1 LKIELIEVPP
11 MNNSAVILPTNLE
24 SFTDQVLPV
33 FAAIVGIVVYSTF
46 VFKFYRFLATRDLI
60 DVDFTQ
66 YSDGFTGFLKRLVN
80 GILLIIQNIL
90 FAPFLISFWVL
101 ILAVILTLLS
111 GGGDLYWNVLVA
123 TSIVGSVR
131 VISYFSEDLSRDVAK
146 MLPFAVLG
154 VFLVDAGSFNW
165 DAVSTLWGQLDVFA
179 ISFASS
185 MVLVVLLETILR
197 ILSTLKQII
206 WPHEIQPVDDELV
219 HYE

>member
-1 LKIELIEVPP
+1 
-11 MNNSAVILPTNLE
+11 MNNSAVVLPTNLE

-46 VFKFYRFLATRDLI
+46 VFKFYRFLASRDLI
-60 DVDFTQ
+60 DVDFSQ
-66 YSDGFTGFLKRLVN
+66 YSEGFTGFLKRLVN

-111 GGGDLYWNVLVA
+111 GGDDLYWNVLVA

-206 WPHEIQPVDDELV
+206 WPQEIQFVEDEIVD
-219 HYE
+219 YE

>member
-1 LKIELIEVPP
+1 

-33 FAAIVGIVVYSTF
+33 FAAIAGIVVYSTF

-60 DVDFTQ
+60 DANLSQ
-66 YSDGFTGFLKRLVN
+66 YSEGFTGFMKRLVN

-111 GGGDLYWNVLVA
+111 GGDDLYWNVLVA

-165 DAVSTLWGQLDVFA
+165 DAVSKLWGQLDVFA

-206 WPHEIQPVDDELV
+206 WPHEIPHVEDERI
-219 HYE
+219 HNE

>member
-1 LKIELIEVPP
+1 

-206 WPHEIQPVDDELV
+206 WPHEIQPVDDEFV